1 MGIGGT
7 DALSLKD
14 ARDKAIDLQRAVAR
28 GVDPILARKDAEAAR
43 QAERAMAETF
53 GEFTDRWV
61 EGYTA
66 EFRNAKHADQWR
78 MTLRDYTGPIRNKR
92 LADIDFEDIVKV
104 LEQVPKKEAERGGTR
119 ALWAAAPETARRLRG
134 RIEIALA
141 AAKAEGLRDGPNP
154 AELTKDLTLRMKRH
168 VAERSG
174 NEKHHA
180 AMNYKDLP
188 EFITA
193 LLQRDGIAARALEF
207 LILTAARSGEVR
219 GAVWSEFDLEGE
231 IPAWGI
237 PAERMKAKRAHDVP
251 LSDRAVEILT
261 TMQPDPDA
269 RHGLVFPGDREGKPL
284 SDMTLAAVLKR
295 MKLPGLTVHGFRSS
309 FRDWVG
315 EETEFQH
322 EIAEAALAHVIRDKT
337 VRAYRR
343 GNAFI
348 KRAVMMTAWADYI
361 EPSSNKQNEDGKQEQ
376 GGHGA
381 VRS

>member
-1 MGIGGT
+1 
-7 DALSLKD
+7 
-14 ARDKAIDLQRAVAR
+14 
-28 GVDPILARKDAEAAR
+28 
-43 QAERAMAETF
+43 
-53 GEFTDRWV
+53 
-61 EGYTA
+61 
-66 EFRNAKHADQWR
+66 
-78 MTLRDYTGPIRNKR
+78 
-92 LADIDFEDIVKV
+92 
-104 LEQVPKKEAERGGTR
+104 
-119 ALWAAAPETARRLRG
+119 
-134 RIEIALA
+134 
-141 AAKAEGLRDGPNP
+141 
-154 AELTKDLTLRMKRH
+154 
-168 VAERSG
+168 
-174 NEKHHA
+174 
-180 AMNYKDLP
+180 
-188 EFITA
+188 
-193 LLQRDGIAARALEF
+193 
-207 LILTAARSGEVR
+207 
-219 GAVWSEFDLEGE
+219 
-231 IPAWGI
+231 
-237 PAERMKAKRAHDVP
+237 
-251 LSDRAVEILT
+251 
-261 TMQPDPDA
+261 MQPDPDA